1 MKITKII
8 ALVLA
13 IALSVLA
20 FAACGDT
27 STSTSATSGTGASG
41 NATTGT
47 SSSTTGSTN
56 KPTDT
61 KPANVYVISG
71 PTGVGAVSMMEKS
84 ANGETEGKYNFVLA
98 ENQMKAQAAF
108 LNGEADIVAMPTN
121 MAAALLNKGE
131 DVVILAAN
139 TLGVLYI
146 MDATGTITNI
156 KDLEGKTI
164 TATGQGSNPEYI
176 LKYVLEQNGVKN
188 VTINFMDDGAAISAA
203 MVSGSVEI
211 AMLPQPVATATTIQG
226 NKAGKTIKPVIDM
239 NAEWERIA
247 EGTDSALMMGCVVT
261 TKAYL
266 DANKDKVD
274 LFLKEYKA
282 SIEAVK
288 ADVDTAA
295 ALCEKHGIIAKAAIA
310 KQAIPKCNIT
320 FATGASMKASLTG
333 YFTVLHT
340 ANPASIGGKMPAD
353 GLFYMGYEG

>member
-1 MKITKII
+1 MKFTKII
-8 ALVLA
+8 SLVLA
-13 IALSVLA
+13 LALSVL
-20 FAACGDT
+20 T
-27 STSTSATSGTGASG
+27 LASCANTNG
-41 NATTGT
+41 TTG
-47 SSSTTGSTN
+47 GSNTPAN
-56 KPTDT
+56 TD
-61 KPANVYVISG
+61 PMNVYVISG
-71 PTGVGAVSMMEKS
+71 PTGVGAVSLMEKS
-84 ANGETEGKYNFVLA
+84 TNGEAEGKYNFVLA
-98 ENQMKAQAAF
+98 ENQEKAKAAF
-108 LNGEADIVAMPTN
+108 LNGEADVVAMPTN
-121 MAAALLNKGE
+121 MASALLNKGE
-131 DVVILAAN
+131 DVVMLAVN

-146 MDATGTITNI
+146 MDATGTVNSIS
-156 KDLEGKTI
+156 DLEGKTI

-176 LKYVLEQNGVKN
+176 LRYVLEQNDVKN

-203 MVSGSVEI
+203 MVSGDIEI
-211 AMLPQPVATATTIQG
+211 AMLPQPVATATTVQG

-239 NAEWERIA
+239 NAEWEKIA

-266 DANKDKVD
+266 EANKDKVD

-320 FATGASMKASLTG
+320 FATGAEMKAKLTG

-340 ANPASIGGKMPAD
+340 ANPASIGGKMPTDA
-353 GLFYMGYEG
+353 LFYTGYEG

>member
-1 MKITKII
+1 MKFTKII
-8 ALVLA
+8 ALMLVL
-13 IALSVLA
+13 ALSVLA
-20 FAACGDT
+20 FASCA
-27 STSTSATSGTGASG
+27 STG
-41 NATTGT
+41 ATTGT
-47 SSSTTGSTN
+47 SATTGGAN
-56 KPTDT
+56 L
-61 KPANVYVISG
+61 PANNDPMNVYVISG

-84 ANGETEGKYNFVLA
+84 KNNQTEGKYNFVLA

-108 LNGEADIVAMPTN
+108 LNGEADVVAMPTN
-121 MAAALLNKGE
+121 MASSLLNKGE
-131 DVVILAAN
+131 DVVMLAVN

-146 MDATGTITNI
+146 MDATGTVTNI

-176 LKYVLEQNGVKN
+176 LRYVLEQNGVNN

-203 MVSGSVEI
+203 MVSGDVEI

-239 NAEWERIA
+239 NAEWEKIA

-266 DANKDKVD
+266 EANKEKVD
-274 LFLKEYKA
+274 LFLKEYEA
-282 SIEAVK
+282 SIDAVR

-320 FATGASMKASLTG
+320 FATGAAMKASLTG

-353 GLFYMGYEG
+353 SLYYMGYEG

>member
-1 MKITKII
+1 MKFTKII

-13 IALSVLA
+13 LALSALA
-20 FAACGDT
+20 FAACAPTETTAPGLDP
-27 STSTSATSGTGASG
+27 SA
-41 NATTGT
+41 NADPM
-47 SSSTTGSTN
+47 N
-56 KPTDT
+56 I
-61 KPANVYVISG
+61 YVISG
-71 PTGVGAVSMMEKS
+71 PTGVGAVKLMDETAQQKE
-84 ANGETEGKYNFVLA
+84 NGLATPYNFVLA

-121 MAAALLNKGE
+121 MASALLNKGE
-131 DVVILAAN
+131 DVVMLAVN

-146 MDATGTITNI
+146 MDATGTVTNI

-188 VTINFMDDGAAISAA
+188 VTINFMDDGAAIAA
-203 MVSGSVEI
+203 GMANGSIEI
-211 AMLPQPVATATTIQG
+211 AMLPQPVATAAVVQG
-226 NKAGKTIKPVIDM
+226 KNAGKTIKPVIDM
-239 NAEWERIA
+239 NAEWEKIA
-247 EGTDSALMMGCVVT
+247 EGTDSALMMGCIVT

-266 DANKDKVD
+266 DANKERVNA
-274 LFLKEYKA
+274 FLKAYAA

-288 ADVDTAA
+288 ADVDAAA

-320 FATGASMKASLTG
+320 FATGADMKAKLTG
-333 YFTVLHT
+333 YFTVLHA

-353 GLFYMGYEG
+353 SLFYMGYEG

>member
-1 MKITKII
+1 MKFTKII
-8 ALVLA
+8 ALMLA
-13 IALSVLA
+13 LALSVCALA
-20 FAACGDT
+20 SC
-27 STSTSATSGTGASG
+27 SPSAT
-41 NATTGT
+41 
-47 SSSTTGSTN
+47 
-56 KPTDT
+56 TDPGVT
-61 KPANVYVISG
+61 PPANNDPANVYVISG

-84 ANGETEGKYNFVLA
+84 KNGETEGKYNFVLA

-121 MAAALLNKGE
+121 MASALFNKGE
-131 DVVILAAN
+131 DVVMLAVN

-146 MDATGTITNI
+146 MDATGTVTNI

-176 LKYVLEQNGVKN
+176 LRYVLEQNGVKN

-203 MVSGSVEI
+203 MVAGTVEI
-211 AMLPQPVATATTIQG
+211 AMLPQPVATATAVQG
-226 NKAGKTIKPVIDM
+226 KNAGKTIKHVIDM
-239 NAEWERIA
+239 NAEWEKIA
-247 EGTDSALMMGCVVT
+247 NGTDSALMMGCVVT

-266 DANKDKVD
+266 NANKEKVD

-282 SIEAVK
+282 SIEAVI

-295 ALCEKHGIIAKAAIA
+295 ALCEKHGIIAKAPIA

-320 FATGASMKASLTG
+320 FATGADMKAKLTG
-333 YFTVLHT
+333 YFTVLHA

>member
-1 MKITKII
+1 MKFTKII
-8 ALVLA
+8 SLVLA
-13 IALSVLA
+13 LALSVL
-20 FAACGDT
+20 T
-27 STSTSATSGTGASG
+27 LASCANTNG
-41 NATTGT
+41 TTG
-47 SSSTTGSTN
+47 GSNTPAN
-56 KPTDT
+56 TD
-61 KPANVYVISG
+61 PMNVYVISG
-71 PTGVGAVSMMEKS
+71 PTGVGAVSLMEKS
-84 ANGETEGKYNFVLA
+84 ANGEAEGKYNFVLA
-98 ENQMKAQAAF
+98 ENQEKAKAAF
-108 LNGEADIVAMPTN
+108 LNGEADVVAMPTN
-121 MAAALLNKGE
+121 MASALLNKGE
-131 DVVILAAN
+131 DVVMLAVN

-146 MDATGTITNI
+146 MDATGTVNSIS
-156 KDLEGKTI
+156 DLEGKTI

-176 LKYVLEQNGVKN
+176 LRYVLEQNGVKN

-203 MVSGSVEI
+203 MVSGDIEI

-239 NAEWERIA
+239 NAEWEKIA

-266 DANKDKVD
+266 EANKDKVD

-320 FATGASMKASLTG
+320 FATGAEMKANLTG

-353 GLFYMGYEG
+353 ALFYTGYEG

>member
-1 MKITKII
+1 MKFTKII
-8 ALVLA
+8 ALMLVL
-13 IALSVLA
+13 ALSVLA
-20 FAACGDT
+20 FASCA
-27 STSTSATSGTGASG
+27 STG
-41 NATTGT
+41 ATTGT
-47 SSSTTGSTN
+47 SATTGGAN
-56 KPTDT
+56 P
-61 KPANVYVISG
+61 PANNAPMNVYVISG

-84 ANGETEGKYNFVLA
+84 KNNQTEGKYNFVLA

-108 LNGEADIVAMPTN
+108 LNGEADVVAMPTN
-121 MAAALLNKGE
+121 MASALLNKGE
-131 DVVILAAN
+131 DVVMLAVN

-146 MDATGTITNI
+146 MDATGTVTNI

-176 LKYVLEQNGVKN
+176 LRYVLEQNGVNN

-203 MVSGSVEI
+203 MVSGDVEI

-239 NAEWERIA
+239 NAEWEKIA

-266 DANKDKVD
+266 EANKEKVD
-274 LFLKEYKA
+274 LFLKEYEA
-282 SIEAVK
+282 SIDAVR

-320 FATGASMKASLTG
+320 FATGATMKASLTG

-353 GLFYMGYEG
+353 SLYYMGYEG

>member
-1 MKITKII
+1 MKFTKII
-8 ALVLA
+8 ALMLA
-13 IALSVLA
+13 LALSALA
-20 FAACGDT
+20 FASCA
-27 STSTSATSGTGASG
+27 
-41 NATTGT
+41 NANTTTGT
-47 SSSTTGSTN
+47 TGGTN
-56 KPTDT
+56 TPANTD
-61 KPANVYVISG
+61 PMNVYVISG

-84 ANGETEGKYNFVLA
+84 ADGTTEGKYNFVLA

-108 LNGEADIVAMPTN
+108 LNGEADVVAMPTN
-121 MAAALLNKGE
+121 MASALLNKGE
-131 DVVILAAN
+131 DVVMLAVN

-146 MDATGTITNI
+146 MDATGTVNNI
-156 KDLEGKTI
+156 SDLSGKTI

-176 LKYVLEQNGVKN
+176 LKYVLEQNGVKD
-188 VTINFMDDGAAISAA
+188 VTINFMDDGAAISSA
-203 MVSGSVEI
+203 MVAGDVEI

-239 NAEWERIA
+239 NAEWEKIA

-266 DANKDKVD
+266 DANKEKVD

-282 SIEAVK
+282 SIEAVN
-288 ADVDTAA
+288 ADVETAA
-295 ALCEKHGIIAKAAIA
+295 TLCEKHGIIAKAAIA

-333 YFTVLHT
+333 YFTVLHA

-353 GLFYMGYEG
+353 SLFYMGYEG